1 MKNMKIQ
8 NKHIIIILLLAV
20 SAGLAYDSIS
30 NYMNPYIPVSDIA
43 TNQAQYE
50 GRSLQVIGTVEPDSL
65 IRSDDGSISFTL
77 IDETGSSEGSIKVT
91 YRGVPP
97 QNLEQEGNQVVV
109 LGSLGDDGEIEST
122 QLLVKCP
129 SKYEGEE
136 QEGYSHV
143 FLATIGVA
151 LLGVGYLVITMFYKK
166 A

>member
-1 MKNMKIQ
+1 MKIQ
-8 NKHIIIILLLAV
+8 NKHIIIIILLAV

-43 TNQAQYE
+43 ANQAHYE
-50 GRSLQVIGTVEPDSL
+50 GRSLQIIGVVEPGSL
-65 IRSDDGSISFTL
+65 LRSDDGSISFTL
-77 IDETGSSEGSIKVT
+77 IDDGGSIKVT

-109 LGSLGDDGEIEST
+109 LGTLGGDGEIEST

-129 SKYEGEE
+129 SKYEGED
-136 QEGYSHV
+136 QQGVSHI
-143 FLATIGVA
+143 FLAAIGVA

-166 A
+166 

>member
-1 MKNMKIQ
+1 MKEMKIQ

-20 SAGLAYDSIS
+20 STGLAYDSIS

-43 TNQAQYE
+43 VNQARYE
-50 GRSLQVIGTVEPDSL
+50 GRSLQVIGSVEPGSL

-77 IDETGSSEGSIKVT
+77 IDESGNSEEGVKVT

-109 LGSLGDDGEIEST
+109 LGSLGDDGEIESS

-136 QEGYSHV
+136 QQGYSHV
-143 FLATIGVA
+143 FLAAIGVA

-166 A
+166 

>member
-1 MKNMKIQ
+1 MKIQ

-30 NYMNPYIPVSDIA
+30 NYVNPYISISDIMA
-43 TNQAQYE
+43 NQVQYQ
-50 GRSLQVIGTVEPDSL
+50 GRSIQVIGAVEPDSL

-77 IDETGSSEGSIKVT
+77 IDDTGASDEGILVT

-109 LGSLGDDGEIEST
+109 LGTLRENGEIEST

-129 SKYEGEE
+129 SKYEGED
-136 QEGYSHV
+136 QQGYSHV
-143 FLATIGVA
+143 FLAAIGVA

-166 A
+166 

>member
-1 MKNMKIQ
+1 LKEMKIQ

-20 SAGLAYDSIS
+20 STGLAYDSIS

-43 TNQAQYE
+43 VNQARYE
-50 GRSLQVIGTVEPDSL
+50 GRSLQVIGSVEPGSL

-77 IDETGSSEGSIKVT
+77 IDESGNSEEGVKVT

-109 LGSLGDDGEIEST
+109 LGSLGDDGEIESS

-136 QEGYSHV
+136 QQGYSHV
-143 FLATIGVA
+143 FLAAIGVA

-166 A
+166 

>member
-1 MKNMKIQ
+1 LKEMKIQ

-43 TNQAQYE
+43 ANQARYE
-50 GRSLQVIGTVEPDSL
+50 GRSLQVIGSVEPGSL

-77 IDETGSSEGSIKVT
+77 IDESGNSEEGVKVT

-109 LGSLGDDGEIEST
+109 LGSLGNEGEIEST

-136 QEGYSHV
+136 QQGYSHV
-143 FLATIGVA
+143 FLAAIGVA

-166 A
+166 

>member
-1 MKNMKIQ
+1 MIAMKIQ

-20 SAGLAYDSIS
+20 SVGLAYDSIS

-43 TNQAQYE
+43 ANQARYE

-77 IDETGSSEGSIKVT
+77 IDESGNSEAGVKVT

-109 LGSLGDDGEIEST
+109 LGSLGVDGEIEST

-136 QEGYSHV
+136 QEGYSHI
-143 FLATIGVA
+143 FLAAIGVA

-166 A
+166 

>member
-1 MKNMKIQ
+1 MKAMKIK
-8 NKHIIIILLLAV
+8 NKHIIIILLLVV

-43 TNQAQYE
+43 SDQARYE
-50 GRSLQVIGTVEPDSL
+50 GRSLQVIGTVEPGSL
-65 IRSDDGSISFTL
+65 IRTDDGSISFTL
-77 IDETGSSEGSIKVT
+77 IDDTGESDGSIKVT

-109 LGSLGDDGEIEST
+109 LGTLGDEGEIEST

-129 SKYEGEE
+129 SKYEGED
-136 QEGYSHV
+136 QQGFSHV
-143 FLATIGVA
+143 FLAAIGVA

-166 A
+166 

>member
-1 MKNMKIQ
+1 VNKLKI
-8 NKHIIIILLLAV
+8 KSKYVIVIVLLAV

-30 NYMNPYIPVSDIA
+30 NYMNPYIPVSDISA
-43 TNQAQYE
+43 NHAQYA
-50 GRSLQVIGTVEPDSL
+50 GKSLQVIGEVATGSL

-77 IDETGSSEGSIKVT
+77 KDNGGSIKVT

-109 LGSLGDDGEIEST
+109 LGTLGSNGEIESN

-136 QEGYSHV
+136 QQGISHV
-143 FLATIGVA
+143 FLAAIGVA
-151 LLGVGYLVITMFYKK
+151 LLGLGYIVVTMFYTKP
-166 A
+166 

>member
-1 MKNMKIQ
+1 MTNMKIQ

-30 NYMNPYIPVSDIA
+30 NYMNPYIPVSDIIA
-43 TNQAQYE
+43 DQARYE
-50 GRSLQVIGTVEPDSL
+50 GKSLQIIGEVEPGSL
-65 IRSDDGSISFTL
+65 VTTNDGSISFIL
-77 IDETGSSEGSIKVT
+77 IDEEGSIKVT

-97 QNLEQEGNQVVV
+97 QNIEQEGNQVVV
-109 LGSLGDDGEIEST
+109 LGTLGEDGIESS

-129 SKYEGEE
+129 SKYEGED

-143 FLATIGVA
+143 FIAAIGVA

-166 A
+166 